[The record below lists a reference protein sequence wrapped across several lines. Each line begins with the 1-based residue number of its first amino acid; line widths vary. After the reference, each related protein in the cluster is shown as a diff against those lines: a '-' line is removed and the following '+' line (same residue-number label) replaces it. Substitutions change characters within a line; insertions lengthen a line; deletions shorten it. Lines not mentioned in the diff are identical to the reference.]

1 MTRTTSG
8 LLLVLVASLGLAR
21 PITAQDPEVIV
32 LDPNHPLIQE
42 PGTVAPTP
50 AGATN
55 PLPGNE
61 APEVVPLP
69 AQGVNAHE
77 VLSGLWFRYRVLAD
91 HGDADQA
98 GRQIA
103 TALAFMNREGLRAS
117 PEIAAALMAEAR
129 RRYDEGD
136 YRRARDRY
144 VLASHFAPQLPDPHF
159 GLAFALLRG
168 DRDVPGALH
177 EWWVGILASSRDPES
192 IYNLAG
198 NALLVLFLGLLTGA
212 AVGSTLLALRNAP
225 AFCHDLQER
234 SSGRLTEETARL
246 LGWGILS
253 LPIVILLPIVWA
265 VALWIALLAAYFRGS
280 EKLAALTLLLLICAT
295 GPVAHLLGW
304 HYGTAADPAARALI
318 QSVRQGPDLQHE
330 EVLKRL
336 VQEHPGEAIFPFLL
350 ASAYRTGGRFDDAI
364 TYYRQAIEDDPRHAR
379 AMVNLGN
386 LHALRQELAVGQTFY
401 RKAAE
406 ADPKLAL
413 AHYDSHLAHLEAFHL
428 EAADQE
434 LREARRLDDGL
445 VTELIAEAAAGDGK
459 RSPRDTSY
467 TPREIWERALSLRL
481 EGGVRGELRS
491 ALTAPA
497 TIAGV
502 AGLILAVFLPG
513 FGIAPRRGA
522 ARRCRR
528 CGRPY
533 CRRCQV
539 TIKHPDVCSQCM
551 HLFILRDGLAPG
563 VKSRKMDEVMRYR
576 RRIFVGS
583 RLLSLVLPGSGHVL
597 GGRVLLGTALLAGW
611 STTWVGFA
619 LRDRLMVTPE
629 SLASASGLATLVPLL
644 LLAFLVWLTGNLAT
658 HEARGD

>member
-8 LLLVLVASLGLAR
+8 ILLVLVAALGLAR
-21 PITAQDPEVIV
+21 PIVAQDPEVIV
-32 LDPNHPLIQE
+32 LDPNHPFIQE
-42 PGTVAPTP
+42 PGTVAPLP
-50 AGATN
+50 GGATS
-55 PLPGNE
+55 PLPGND

-77 VLSGLWFRYRVLAD
+77 VLAGLWFRYRVLAD
-91 HGDADQA
+91 HGDVDQA
-98 GRQIA
+98 GRQIV
-103 TALAFMNREGLRAS
+103 TALAFMKREGLRAS

-136 YRRARDRY
+136 YRRARENDM
-144 VLASHFAPQLPDPHF
+144 VASRFAPQLPEPHF
-159 GLAFALLRG
+159 GLALALLRG
-168 DRDVPGALH
+168 DRDVTGALH
-177 EWWVGILASSRDPES
+177 EWWAGICAAARDPES

-198 NALLVLFLGLLTGA
+198 NALLVIFLGLLTGA
-212 AVGSTLLALRNAP
+212 AVGSTLLAFRNAP
-225 AFCHDLQER
+225 AFCHDLQEH
-234 SSGRLTEETARL
+234 SGGRLTEETARL
-246 LGWGILS
+246 LGWGILA
-253 LPIVILLPIVWA
+253 LPIVILLPMVWS
-265 VALWIALLAAYFRGS
+265 VALWIALLAAYFRGI
-280 EKLAALTLLLLICAT
+280 EKMAAVALLLLICAT
-295 GPVAHLLGW
+295 GPVTHLLGW

-330 EVLKRL
+330 AILKRL
-336 VQEHPGEAIFPFLL
+336 VQKHPGEAIFPFLL
-350 ASAYRTGGRFDDAI
+350 ASAYRTGGRFDEAI
-364 TYYRQAIEDDPRHAR
+364 AGYRLAIENDPRHAR

-386 LHALRQELAVGQTFY
+386 LHALRQEFAIGQTFY

-445 VTELIAEAAAGDGK
+445 VTELIAEAAEGDGK
-459 RSPRDTSY
+459 RSPRDISY
-467 TPREIWERALSLRL
+467 TSREIWERAMRLRL
-481 EGGVRGELRS
+481 EGGVRGEVRR

-497 TIAGV
+497 TMAGV
-502 AGLILAVFLPG
+502 AGLILALFLPG
-513 FGIAPRRGA
+513 LGIAPRRGA

-563 VKSRKMDEVMRYR
+563 VKSKKMDEVMRYR

-583 RLLSLVLPGSGHVL
+583 RLLSLVLPGSGHIL

-611 STTWVGFA
+611 STAWAGFA
-619 LRDRLMVTPE
+619 LRGRLMVAPE
-629 SLASASGLATLVPLL
+629 ALSTASGPEALLPLL
-644 LLAFLVWLTGNLAT
+644 LLAFVVWLTGNLVT

>member
-8 LLLVLVASLGLAR
+8 LLLVLVAGLGLAR
-21 PITAQDPEVIV
+21 PVAAQDSEVIV

-42 PGTVAPTP
+42 PGTVAPMP
-50 AGATN
+50 GGATT
-55 PLPGNE
+55 PLSGSD

-77 VLSGLWFRYRVLAD
+77 VLAGLWFRYRVLAE

-103 TALAFMNREGLRAS
+103 TALAFMKREGLRAS

-129 RRYDEGD
+129 RRYVEGD
-136 YRRARDRY
+136 YRRARELH
-144 VLASHFAPQLPDPHF
+144 VLAARFAPQLPEPHL
-159 GLAFALLRG
+159 GLASALLRG
-168 DRDVPGALH
+168 DRDVPGALG
-177 EWWVGILASSRDPES
+177 EWWAGIRASGSDPES

-212 AVGSTLLALRNAP
+212 AVGFTLLALRNAP

-234 SSGRLTEETARL
+234 SAGRLTEETARL
-246 LGWGILS
+246 LGWGILA
-253 LPIVILLPIVWA
+253 LPIVILLPVVWA
-265 VALWIALLAAYFRGS
+265 VALWTALLAAYFRGS
-280 EKLAALTLLLLICAT
+280 EKVAALTLLLLVCAT

-350 ASAYRTGGRFDDAI
+350 ASAYRTGGRFDEAI
-364 TYYRQAIEDDPRHAR
+364 AYYRRAIEDDPRQAR

-386 LHALRQELAVGQTFY
+386 LLALRQELALGQTFY

-445 VTELIAEAAAGDGK
+445 VTELIAEAAAGDGR
-459 RSPRDTSY
+459 RSPRDTAY
-467 TPREIWERALSLRL
+467 TPGEIWARALRLRL
-481 EGGVRGELRS
+481 EGGVRREVRS

-497 TIAGV
+497 TVAGV
-502 AGLILAVFLPG
+502 AGLILALFLPG
-513 FGIAPRRGA
+513 LGIAPRQGA

-563 VKSRKMDEVMRYR
+563 VKSKKMDEVMRYR
-576 RRIFVGS
+576 RRIFVGA
-583 RLLSLVLPGSGHVL
+583 RLLSLALPGSGHIL

-611 STTWVGFA
+611 STAWVGLA
-619 LRDRLMVTPE
+619 LRGRLMVTPE
-629 SLASASGLATLVPLL
+629 SLSSASSPEALLPLL
-644 LLAFLVWLTGNLAT
+644 LLAFVAWLTGNLVS